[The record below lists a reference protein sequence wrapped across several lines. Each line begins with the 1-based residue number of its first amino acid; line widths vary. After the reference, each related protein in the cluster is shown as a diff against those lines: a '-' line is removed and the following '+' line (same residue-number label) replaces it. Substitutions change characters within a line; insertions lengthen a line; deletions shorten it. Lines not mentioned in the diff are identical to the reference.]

1 MFLSFDA
8 GIMEISDNKF
18 ENNRGIESCIT
29 ISSNA
34 NTDLNPSYT
43 KIHNN
48 LYNGNEGIVISLL
61 ENILIANLQLANN
74 VF

>member
-1 MFLSFDA
+1 
-8 GIMEISDNKF
+8 MEISDNKF
-18 ENNRGIESCIT
+18 EENQGVESCIVINT
-29 ISSNA
+29 NA
-34 NTDLNPSYT
+34 NTDTNPSYT
-43 KIHNN
+43 KIHNS